1 VVYFEIGL
9 LLLYSFTD
17 IKEEPE
23 DRVGTVGSG
32 AKSRKVSWMRHTARA
47 VKTKLVYGE

>member
-23 DRVGTVGSG
+23 DRGGVGSG
-32 AKSRKVSWMRHTARA
+32 AKSRKMCWMGRTARA
-47 VKTKLVYGE
+47 VRMKLLYGE

>member
-1 VVYFEIGL
+1 MGL
-9 LLLYSFTD
+9 LLPYSFTD

-32 AKSRKVSWMRHTARA
+32 AKSRNMSWMGHTAQA
-47 VKTKLVYGE
+47 VKTKIVHGE

>member
-9 LLLYSFTD
+9 LFPYSFTG

-23 DRVGTVGSG
+23 DRVGTVGSET
-32 AKSRKVSWMRHTARA
+32 KSRKMSWMGARA
-47 VKTKLVYGE
+47 VKTKLVYVE